1 MWRPIAVFLIAWL
14 LSPHPPTVLRENDLR
29 EKKMRK
35 VAMVFCSATLLL
47 LAIPTVLAAP
57 PNNEQDCQ
65 SPAAIPPYVSPGG
78 TPNFSPNQ
86 NLCLP
91 ELAPVGGPS
100 GPVAFIVQGV
110 EPGLRVDSQGT
121 IYIGSI
127 RGVPGGTDLWRWDQR
142 LGPIFDGAPNLDKT
156 LPFRY
161 EGQPDACGI
170 QTDGCTNNT
179 AGVAPGGG
187 DDDIAV
193 NAPDPL
199 NTFSSFAI
207 PSVAYV
213 SLSLLDVTA
222 AKSKDRGKT
231 FSIGTSAATGGLI
244 NLGNVGAAHFPG
256 DDRMWIDAFDDVS
269 TVAMNYHD
277 LATGL
282 IHVQLSNDGG
292 ATYNIGNAEAITDV
306 NTFGAVNGVGSGNV
320 AGQIKFD
327 RNTNSCPSRG
337 NLYQIFS
344 APDTAAEN
352 TPCTGSPGPT
362 CAPLRTVYV
371 AVSKNALVGGTPN
384 PLLTFGQP
392 PSKIYT
398 SPLSSPGAKNGTNQV
413 FPALATDNNGW
424 VYAVWS
430 DNTNIYLSSS
440 ADQGTNWRIT
450 PVRVNQGATV
460 GGKSNVFPW
469 VAADANGHVVVVW
482 LGETNIVGTS
492 TAPANSNDRAVME
505 PGHPATQE
513 AACDSGT
520 TCMTQW
526 AKWNVYAAET
536 VNGNDPV
543 PLFTQHTVSDHVIH
557 RGTISTGGLGGAAD
571 RNLAD
576 YFQVALDPQHRANI
590 TFADDHVVS
599 PACSSQTPTHCNTGN
614 DDAGSYRTGQ
624 PYFTRQLTTNPNI
637 AFPTGPSSCFHTVS
651 QVCSGGGR
659 GDDAEGDGD
668 EDGSDGRPGHFAFK
682 TPDSCHPSG
691 EMDFEERDTGEHMTG
706 TRMDSVSV
714 SGNQA
719 IISGAGTLA
728 DGTLVNYT
736 AVVLGNAPVTAANN
750 FAISWI
756 SATGSAFHTSGPLT
770 GGYILVHTL

>member
-1 MWRPIAVFLIAWL
+1 
-14 LSPHPPTVLRENDLR
+14 
-29 EKKMRK
+29 
-35 VAMVFCSATLLL
+35 
-47 LAIPTVLAAP
+47 
-57 PNNEQDCQ
+57 
-65 SPAAIPPYVSPGG
+65 
-78 TPNFSPNQ
+78 
-86 NLCLP
+86 
-91 ELAPVGGPS
+91 
-100 GPVAFIVQGV
+100 V
-110 EPGLRVDSQGT
+110 EPGIRVDSQGT

-127 RGVPGGTDLWRWDQR
+127 RGVPGGTDLWRWDR
-142 LGPIFDGAPNLDKT
+142 ALGPIFDGPPNSDGT

-161 EGQPDACGI
+161 EGQPDNCGI
-170 QTDGCTNNT
+170 LTTSCAGNVGSLTNL
-179 AGVAPGGG
+179 GVAPGGG

-193 NAPDPL
+193 NGPDASK
-199 NTFSSFAI
+199 TFNSVAI
-207 PSVAYV
+207 PNVAYV

-222 AKSKDRGKT
+222 ANSKDRGKT

-256 DDRMWIDAFDDVS
+256 DDRMWIDAFDDAS

-292 ATYNIGNAEAITDV
+292 ATYNAGNAEAITDAM
-306 NTFGAVNGVGSGNV
+306 TFGAANGAGSGNV
-320 AGQIKFD
+320 AGQIRFD
-327 RNTNSCPSRG
+327 HNTNSCPSRG

-344 APDTAAEN
+344 APDSAAEN

-371 AVSKNALVGGTPN
+371 AVSKTAFLGGMPNSTP
-384 PLLTFGQP
+384 TFTFNQP

-398 SPLSSPGAKNGTNQV
+398 SPNMPTPSPGAINGTNQV

-440 ADQGTNWRIT
+440 ADQGSTWRST
-450 PVRVNQGATV
+450 PVQVNSGATM
-460 GGKSNVFPW
+460 GNANVFPW

-482 LGETNIVGTS
+482 LGADRAG
-492 TAPANSNDRAVME
+492 NSNNRAVME

-513 AACDSGT
+513 APCTSDT

-543 PLFTQHTVSDHVIH
+543 PLFTQYTASDHVIH
-557 RGTISTGGLGGAAD
+557 RGTISTGGLGGGAD

-576 YFQVALDPQHRANI
+576 YFQVALDPHHRANI

-624 PYFTRQLTTNPNI
+624 PYFTRQLGANQNI
-637 AFPTGPSSCFHTVS
+637 AQPTGPSSCFHTVS
-651 QVCSGGGR
+651 QVCSGGGG
-659 GDDAEGDGD
+659 GDDAEGNGD
-668 EDGSDGRPGHFAFK
+668 EQGSDGYRGHFTFK
-682 TPDSCHPSG
+682 TKDTCHPSG
-691 EMDFEERDTGEHMTG
+691 EMDFDELDTGEHLKG
-706 TRMDSVSV
+706 TRMDAVTV
-714 SGNQA
+714 SGNKA

-728 DGTLVNYT
+728 DGTAVNYT
-736 AVVLGNAPVTAANN
+736 AVVLGNAPVIGAND

-756 SATGSAFHTSGPLT
+756 SATGSAFQTSGALT
-770 GGYILVHTL
+770 DGYIVVRTQ